1 MTINKKIMFS
11 TPENHKISKTPGF
24 ARERLN
30 SAPDRLRKSKKE
42 DQSLFNREKIL
53 LETRNLSDLRLNRVT
68 EEDFGDDDVFGDH
81 DHDKCLESSRKFKCS
96 ICTKKFH
103 HLNALEAH
111 YLVHSMQNVHIE
123 EDIPKCNICG
133 KVYSSKM
140 KLRLHQNKRHPID
153 SEILGVF

>member
-1 MTINKKIMFS
+1 MFS
-11 TPENHKISKTPGF
+11 TPESHKISKTPGF

-42 DQSLFNREKIL
+42 DQLLFNREKLL
-53 LETRNLSDLRLNRVT
+53 LETRNLSDLRLNRIS
-68 EEDFGDDDVFGDH
+68 EDLDDDDVFHETHH
-81 DHDKCLESSRKFKCS
+81 DERNLESSRKFKCS
-96 ICTKKFH
+96 VCTKKFH

-111 YLVHSMQNVHIE
+111 YLVHSMQNVNIE

-140 KLRLHQNKRHPID
+140 KLRLHQNKRHPVD
-153 SEILGVF
+153 TEILGVF

>member
-1 MTINKKIMFS
+1 MFS
-11 TPENHKISKTPGF
+11 TPESHKISKTPGF

-42 DQSLFNREKIL
+42 DQLLFNREKIL
-53 LETRNLSDLRLNRVT
+53 LETRNLSDLRLNRVA
-68 EEDFGDDDVFGDH
+68 EEDFDDDDVFHETHH
-81 DHDKCLESSRKFKCS
+81 DERNLESSRKFKCS
-96 ICTKKFH
+96 VCTKKFH

-140 KLRLHQNKRHPID
+140 KLRLHQNKRHPVD
-153 SEILGVF
+153 TEILGVF